1 MEAGIQASLEALLES
16 LRGTIQTTK
25 DQCVEETQK
34 QLAAVRESTLASL
47 EAEAAEKSASHQE
60 QLRTALLEMQS
71 QQTREI
77 GTEFQASLQSLLES
91 LHVRIQSTEEQ
102 CVGETQKQL
111 AALRQTTL
119 ATLESEAAE
128 KSASYREQ
136 LRAALVEMQAQQTK
150 EMETGLQTSLQGL
163 FESLRARIQSTAD
176 EAAARG
182 SAEITSSAEQALH
195 EIPDRLSKAVGIAA
209 LISREWAEQAKTE
222 LEAHSRELLEVFE
235 KRLEASSAAA
245 QKRQRSEAEAFKGML
260 QNFLKQAEG
269 LPAEV
274 SKAKAEAREEP
285 GEPPSPSPR
294 PPSHPSPTSLE
305 SPAERQR
312 RIIEEAM
319 HKFRSALAG
328 QAPKR

>member
-25 DQCVEETQK
+25 DQCIEETQK
-34 QLAAVRESTLASL
+34 QLVAVRESTLASL
-47 EAEAAEKSASHQE
+47 ESEAAEKSTSHLE
-60 QLRTALLEMQS
+60 QLRSALADMQA

-102 CVGETQKQL
+102 CVGETQKLL

-119 ATLESEAAE
+119 ASLESEAAE
-128 KSASYREQ
+128 KSTSCREQ
-136 LRAALVEMQAQQTK
+136 LRTALLQMQAQQTK

-163 FESLRARIQSTAD
+163 FESVRARIQSTAD
-176 EAAARG
+176 EAAARV
-182 SAEITSSAEQALH
+182 SSEIKSSAEQALH
-195 EIPDRLSKAVGIAA
+195 EIPDRLSQTVGMAAV
-209 LISREWAEQAKTE
+209 ISRDWVEQAKTE
-222 LEAHSRELLEVFE
+222 LEAHSRQLLEVFE
-235 KRLEASSAAA
+235 RRLEASSAAA

-260 QNFLKQAEG
+260 QSFLKQAEG

-274 SKAKAEAREEP
+274 SKPKAEAREES
-285 GEPPSPSPR
+285 GEPPSPPPQ
-294 PPSHPSPTSLE
+294 PPSHPSSTNLE

-319 HKFRSALAG
+319 NRFRSALAG